1 MSRRMT
7 RRRSTGTLMALA
19 LIGGLALLA
28 VSLWSAGGA
37 TAGPPPPDVAPQK
50 RAAVAA
56 KIEDL
61 HNRAAARRVNR
72 EDERPL
78 PPRPALSPEQAV
90 QRALEVLSR
99 RGDGG
104 GQVLSVEL
112 QTPANGNGLQ
122 VYAVTVKTATKTVV
136 VPINAATGN
145 EVP

>member
-56 KIEDL
+56 KIEAL
-61 HNRAAARRVNR
+61 HNRVAARRVTR
-72 EDERPL
+72 EDERGRA
-78 PPRPALSPEQAV
+78 PRPTISAEQAV
-90 QRALEVLSR
+90 QRAQQHLP
-99 RGDGG
+99 DG

-112 QTPANGNGLQ
+112 QTRNNGMQ
-122 VYAVTVKTATKTVV
+122 VYAVTVRTATTTRVI
-136 VPINAATGN
+136 PINAATGAV
-145 EVP
+145 VP

>member
-56 KIEDL
+56 KIEAL
-61 HNRAAARRVNR
+61 HNRAAARRVTR
-72 EDERPL
+72 EDERGRA
-78 PPRPALSPEQAV
+78 PRPAISAEQAV
-90 QRALEVLSR
+90 QRAQQHLP
-99 RGDGG
+99 DG

-112 QTPANGNGLQ
+112 QTRNNGMQ
-122 VYAVTVKTATKTVV
+122 VYAVTVQTATNTRVI
-136 VPINAATGN
+136 PINAATGTV
-145 EVP
+145 VP

>member
-37 TAGPPPPDVAPQK
+37 MAGPPPPDVAPQK

-61 HNRAAARRVNR
+61 HNRVAARRVTR
-72 EDERPL
+72 EDERGRAPL
-78 PPRPALSPEQAV
+78 PAISAEQAV
-90 QRALEVLSR
+90 QRAQQHLP
-99 RGDGG
+99 DG

-112 QTPANGNGLQ
+112 QTRNNGMQ
-122 VYAVTVKTATKTVV
+122 VYAVTVQTATNTRVI
-136 VPINAATGN
+136 PINAVTGTV
-145 EVP
+145 VP